1 MQEMLELTKFQN
13 QIGQLQVRAKP
24 NSDDYQILIDN
35 LQVIVLKTED
45 STVLTAGPSHFG
57 KELKDGQFIEGEVI
71 LSNPLKCCSTL
82 DSSESIEQKIVV
94 AERGD
99 CTFVDKARRAE
110 KAGATGLIICD
121 NNDGTSSETESMF
134 AMSGDG
140 TNDVTIPVVFIYSKE
155 CNILK
160 NNLKS
165 NVKIMQMVD
174 YKKDLENNKSIL

>member
-1 MQEMLELTKFQN
+1 M
-13 QIGQLQVRAKP
+13 
-24 NSDDYQILIDN
+24 
-35 LQVIVLKTED
+35 
-45 STVLTAGPSHFG
+45 
-57 KELKDGQFIEGEVI
+57 KDGQFIEGEVLI
-71 LSNPLKCCSTL
+71 SNPLKSCSTL
-82 DSSESIEQKIVV
+82 ENVENIKQKIVLS
-94 AERGD
+94 ERGD

-140 TNDVTIPVVFIYSKE
+140 TNDVTIPVVFIYNKE

-160 NNLKS
+160 SNLKS

-174 YKKDLENNKSIL
+174 YTKELESNKSIL